1 MANRRSEVDAGTVAQ
16 TEHEAGKFDRFLRF
30 PLVWMLVGIVGV
42 AAVSALSSGG
52 PPVLAVVGAVA
63 AVAVYWVVMRYVARR
78 SMPELLSARAAP
90 NAVIGIALGVVF
102 IAASVLM
109 VRTEFSFT
117 ESSGDSASIV
127 AIMVA
132 VQLGVAVTEELIF
145 RGLALQALERLC
157 GSWIALAVTAVFFGL
172 VHLAN
177 PGATL
182 WSSFA
187 IAVEAGVLLGAAFL
201 WRRDIWLAIGLHFA
215 WNTSVGLLGIPV
227 SGHPAAGVLIAR
239 PTGPDLLTGGDFG
252 LEASIVP
259 VIVGL
264 VLAVPMLVAARRRGN
279 LVPLRRR

>member
-1 MANRRSEVDAGTVAQ
+1 METVVD
-16 TEHEAGKFDRFLRF
+16 HEAGRFNRVLRF

-42 AAVSALSSGG
+42 GGVSALSSGG

-63 AVAVYWVVMRYVARR
+63 AVAVYWLVMRFVARR
-78 SMPELLSARAAP
+78 RMPELGSARAVPHAM
-90 NAVIGIALGVVF
+90 IGIALGTVF

-109 VRTEFSFT
+109 VMTEFSFT
-117 ESSGDSASIV
+117 RSSGDTASTV
-127 AIMVA
+127 AAMVA
-132 VQLGVAVTEELIF
+132 VQLGAAVTEELVF
-145 RGLALQALERLC
+145 RGLALQALERLW
-157 GSWIALAVTAVFFGL
+157 GSWVALAVTAVCFGL
-172 VHLAN
+172 LHLAN

-201 WRRDIWLAIGLHFA
+201 WRRDIWVAVGLHFA

-239 PTGPDLLTGGDFG
+239 PVGPELLTGGGFG

-259 VIVGL
+259 VIVSL
-264 VLAVPMLVAARRRGN
+264 VLAVPMLIAARRRGN
-279 LVPLRRR
+279 LVPPHRR